1 MKEAE
6 IFEVYKLSNYKIGKV
21 RLNFKRYL
29 YSAVDWNDPLICLQG
44 ARGVGKTTLLLQK
57 IKESTDRKTTLYV
70 SLDSIWLDLFEVY
83 ELVRYHWEH
92 GGTRVV
98 LDEVHYLKGWQ
109 KLIKNLADDFPEMK
123 FAYTGSS
130 LLKIKAGGG
139 DLSRRQCEFYL
150 NGLSFREYLELE
162 GVLKHE
168 AIKLEDIL
176 VRHEEIAEEIT
187 AAIKVLPHWERYFKE
202 GYYPFYRDVPSGYA
216 QRLVQTVNQ
225 VLESDWPSVEDVSI
239 ATIRRARKMLR
250 ILARR
255 PPQTPKMNEL
265 YDELETDRK
274 QGLKI
279 LNALVDARLLIFFS
293 SDRESL
299 KTLSSP
305 DKVFCENP
313 NLAYAFAADANVGT
327 ARECWIINQL
337 KVGHEALYPKKGD
350 VEVDGKYLLEVG
362 GKNKGFEQIADVT
375 DSFVVNDGVERGVGN
390 KIPLW
395 MFGFL
400 Y

>member
-1 MKEAE
+1 MKEAD
-6 IFEVYKLSNYKIGKV
+6 ILEVYRLSNFKIGKV
-21 RLNFKRYL
+21 KLAFKRYL
-29 YSAVDWNDPLICLQG
+29 YPLIDWSDPLICLQG

-57 IKESTDRKTTLYV
+57 IKESADRKTTLYV
-70 SLDSIWLDLFEVY
+70 SLDSIWLDLREVY

-109 KLIKNLADDFPEMK
+109 KLIKNLVDDFSEMK

-130 LLKIKAGGG
+130 MLKLKAGGG
-139 DLSRRQCEFYL
+139 DLSRRQREFYL

-162 GVLKHE
+162 GVLKRE
-168 AIKLEDIL
+168 AISLEDIL
-176 VRHEEIAEEIT
+176 ARHEEIASEIT
-187 AAIKVLPHWERYFKE
+187 SSIKVLPLWEHYFKE
-202 GYYPFYRDVPSGYA
+202 GYYPFYRDVPGGYA

-279 LNALVDARLLIFFS
+279 LNALVDARLLTFFS

-299 KTLSSP
+299 KALSSP

-313 NLAYAFAADANVGT
+313 NLAYALASDANIGT
-327 ARECWIINQL
+327 ARESWIVNQL
-337 KVGHEALYPKKGD
+337 AVGHEALYPKKGD
-350 VEVDGKYLLEVG
+350 VEIDGKYLLEVG
-362 GKNKGFEQIADVT
+362 GKGKGFDQIADMPN
-375 DSFVVNDGVERGVGN
+375 SYVVNDGVERGVGN

-395 MFGFL
+395 LFGFL

>member
-1 MKEAE
+1 MKEADVL
-6 IFEVYKLSNYKIGKV
+6 EVYKLSNYKIGKV
-21 RLNFKRYL
+21 RLGFKRYL
-29 YSAVDWNDPLICLQG
+29 YPVVDWDDPLICLQG

-57 IKESTDRKTTLYV
+57 IKESADRKTTLYV
-70 SLDSIWLDLFEVY
+70 SLDSIWLDLREVY

-139 DLSRRQCEFYL
+139 DLSRRQREFYL

-162 GVLKHE
+162 GVLKRE
-168 AIKLEDIL
+168 AIALEDL
-176 VRHEEIAEEIT
+176 LARHEEISEEIT
-187 AAIKVLPHWERYFKE
+187 AAIKVLPQWERYFKE

-225 VLESDWPSVEDVSI
+225 VLESDWPSVEEVSI

-313 NLAYAFAADANVGT
+313 NLAYALATDANVGT
-327 ARECWIINQL
+327 ARECWIVNQL

-350 VEVDGKYLLEVG
+350 IEIDGKYLLEVG
-362 GKNKGFEQIADVT
+362 GKSKGFDQIADMPN
-375 DSFVVNDGVERGVGN
+375 SFVVNDGVEVGVGN

-395 MFGFL
+395 LFGFL